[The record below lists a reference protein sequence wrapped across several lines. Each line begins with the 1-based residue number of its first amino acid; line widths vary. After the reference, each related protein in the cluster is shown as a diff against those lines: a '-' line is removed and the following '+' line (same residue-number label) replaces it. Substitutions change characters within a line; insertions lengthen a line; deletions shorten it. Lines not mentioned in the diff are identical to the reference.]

1 MGSRMTGA
9 DGDHLPMPARR
20 DPWFA
25 MADFLAKEAETLK
38 TDPGFAAE
46 VNTAAHRLAIPLP
59 AAVVSDRTCSAVA
72 RRCSDLVASGEL
84 RQAAALLAGHRLAI
98 ERWFRLHGARWRT
111 DRVCPGCALLPCTAL
126 RESAAGRLT
135 LFDTAASKGAD

>member
-38 TDPGFAAE
+38 TVAPSSKRTPCFRALASAFASSHSNVSATIFSADYTDPPC
-46 VNTAAHRLAIPLP
+46 LALGDLLFSQGALETTPIR
-59 AAVVSDRTCSAVA
+59 AIVAVVLKHIHLEYILWIQQEYWCKYP
-72 RRCSDLVASGEL
+72 
-84 RQAAALLAGHRLAI
+84 LAMVNR
-98 ERWFRLHGARWRT
+98 
-111 DRVCPGCALLPCTAL
+111 
-126 RESAAGRLT
+126 
-135 LFDTAASKGAD
+135 